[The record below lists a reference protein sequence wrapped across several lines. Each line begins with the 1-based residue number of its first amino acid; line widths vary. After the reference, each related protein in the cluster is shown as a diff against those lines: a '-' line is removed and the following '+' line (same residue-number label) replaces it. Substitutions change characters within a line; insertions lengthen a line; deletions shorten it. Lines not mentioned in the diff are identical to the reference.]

1 MFTVSFDGIFAV
13 DDGAKSW
20 SVSQDR
26 RIITNNTTGR
36 TVKADGALGQRI
48 LAAVHAYCIM
58 PLRQEGRVPVA
69 TQPSVNAPNFRNLVA
84 EAERVGDPFV
94 DSVTPDG
101 HFGVIVK
108 SIGGVQTYWL
118 RGNLT
123 DPETAVVVGRTGD
136 GGHFIGG
143 GVLGGRCLRDL

>member
-1 MFTVSFDGIFAV
+1 MV

-84 EAERVGDPFV
+84 
-94 DSVTPDG
+94 VTPDG

-108 SIGGVQTYWL
+108 NIGGVQTYWL

-143 GVLGGRCLRDL
+143 AVLGGRCLRDL